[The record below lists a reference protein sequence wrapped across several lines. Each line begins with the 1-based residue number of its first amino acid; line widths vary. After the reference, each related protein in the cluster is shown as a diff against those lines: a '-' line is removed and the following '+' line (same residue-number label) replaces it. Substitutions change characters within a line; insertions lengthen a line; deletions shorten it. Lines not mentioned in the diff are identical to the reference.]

1 VIFAERAVYTG
12 GLVFPA
18 SLNRR
23 AAFLDTPHIAFIGA
37 GNMASS
43 IIGGLVESGHPAKLI
58 SAADPF
64 PPSLEQLQDVAPV
77 NVHADNAAAVA
88 EADVV
93 ILAVKPQVMAEA
105 TNSIARAVRNR
116 RAVVISIAAGVTI
129 TSMQAR
135 LGPEAAIVRCMPNTP
150 ALLGCGASALFANAG
165 VSPQQRRY
173 AEATLGAVGITCWVP
188 EEAALDTI
196 TALSGSGPAYFFLF
210 MEAMIDAACELGLDR
225 ETATAMTLQTGLGS
239 TRMALENDVDLVE
252 LRRRVTSPG
261 GTTQSAVQNFE
272 GNDLRKIVAQAIGA
286 AADRAAEMAREMG

>member
-1 VIFAERAVYTG
+1 M
-12 GLVFPA
+12 
-18 SLNRR
+18 N
-23 AAFLDTPHIAFIGA
+23 TPHIAFIGA

-43 IIGGLVESGHPAKLI
+43 IIGGLIESGHPAHLI

-64 PPSLEQLQDVAPV
+64 PASLERLQTIAPV
-77 NVHADNAAAVA
+77 NVCADNAEAVA

-105 TNSIARAVRNR
+105 TNSIARAVRKQ

-150 ALLGCGASALFANAG
+150 ALVGCGASALFANAG
-165 VSPQQRRY
+165 VSQQQRRY
-173 AEATLGAVGITCWVP
+173 AQDILGAVGISCWVP
-188 EEAALDTI
+188 DEASLDAI

-225 ETATAMTLQTGLGS
+225 ETATAMTLQTALGS
-239 TRMALENDVDLVE
+239 ARMALADEAGLVE

-261 GTTQSAVQNFE
+261 GTTERAVENFE
-272 GNDLRKIVAQAIGA
+272 SNGLRKLVAQAIGA